1 MEICVGIVIKYLYII
16 MELYNMELN
25 KIYNEDCLTG
35 MKKLEDNSID
45 AIISDPPYQLSS
57 ITKKRTDQTREG
69 SYGKEVPFSRV
80 QSKIK
85 GFMGKN
91 WDVLPSVEIL
101 KEANRVLKPGSFA
114 FWLMTPRQDSQL
126 EFLLRLREAG
136 FIISFSGIY
145 WYYNSGFPKALNISK
160 AVDRKLGIESD
171 VIGIAKGMAKQ
182 NPEFNGTAQGRKENY
197 LKPEYEKTIPT
208 SEEAKRL
215 TGSYAGFQPKPSVEV
230 IIVSMKPLSE
240 DCYTD
245 QALKNGKGI
254 TWLNN
259 CRIPY
264 ANDNDK
270 KSAIYGK
277 DSPIKIAWSNSK
289 DHKGENNNR
298 LASEIGRFP
307 ANLLVTDNALGNFS
321 KYFDLDAWW
330 TDRVKKLPE
339 DVQKT
344 FPFLYSPKASSS
356 ERNKNLDSFEKKK
369 IDYDSETADKFGGER
384 MAIMQNHHPTV
395 KPLILMSYLITLG
408 SCEGDTIMDPFMG
421 SGTTGISSLLLY
433 RKFIGFEMNE
443 DYFKIANQRINGN
456 NCTLDLHG
464 D

>member
-1 MEICVGIVIKYLYII
+1 MIKNGDSSELLKEIKSDSV
-16 MELYNMELN
+16 
-25 KIYNEDCLTG
+25 DCMVT
-35 MKKLEDNSID
+35 
-45 AIISDPPYQLSS
+45 DPPYGIS
-57 ITKKRTDQTREG
+57 
-69 SYGKEVPFSRV
+69 
-80 QSKIK
+80 
-85 GFMGKN
+85 FMNKN
-91 WDVLPSVEIL
+91 WDNAVPDIAIWKECLRVMKPGAFAFVMCSPRSDVQAEMVIKL
-101 KEANRVLKPGSFA
+101 KEA
-114 FWLMTPRQDSQL
+114 
-126 EFLLRLREAG
+126 G
-136 FIISFSGIY
+136 FQVNFTNLY
-145 WYYNSGFPKALNISK
+145 WAYSSGFPKAMNISK